1 MQLYEIPKSFI
12 LSTKKW
18 IKGFPEKNQV
28 NSREKSGHFTFLPSF
43 PPSFL
48 HSLPPSLPSSLPLN
62 LSHSS
67 RLSLYS
73 SIYLNIHLLLSFS
86 RPSISPS
93 PIPSLDGPDR
103 RPPALFA
110 WTYQFH
116 SALATQKIRR
126 PARSSGCTSSAVDNA
141 ARRTCRRRLGVRAV
155 RRGSIRQHV
164 R

>member
-1 MQLYEIPKSFI
+1 MDLGLPQ
-12 LSTKKW
+12 
-18 IKGFPEKNQV
+18 G
-28 NSREKSGHFTFLPSF
+28 KSGQFEGKLWRYHLPSLLPSF
-43 PPSFL
+43 LP
-48 HSLPPSLPSSLPLN
+48 SLPPSFAPSLPPSQSLSLVSSFSLFIDLSQHSSLTFFLA
-62 LSHSS
+62 
-67 RLSLYS
+67 SL
-73 SIYLNIHLLLSFS
+73 H
-86 RPSISPS
+86 ISPH
-93 PIPSLDGPDR
+93 IPSLDGPDR

-141 ARRTCRRRLGVRAV
+141 ARRTFRRRLGVRAV